1 MPTVNQVL
9 EDEQIAHA
17 VSLEKYK
24 VGVVRRIIALL
35 NRSDADL
42 SAALTAALERLP
54 AESFTVERLE
64 LLLAEVRLIN
74 IEAYAAV
81 AQELQ
86 DDLKELA
93 GYEADWQQELYKRVL
108 PEPVQ
113 VRFPIASVS
122 AEQAYAAALAR
133 PFQGRLLKD
142 WGKEIA
148 ADRMVKIRNAIRTGY
163 LEGKTTDQIIRS
175 IRGSRATGYAD
186 GFLERPRKD
195 LAAVVRT
202 AVSHTAATARLE
214 FNNANEEILKADK
227 WVSTLD
233 NKTSPMCRIRD
244 QLQYAINTHKP
255 IGHKVPWLQGPGK
268 IHWCCRS
275 TSSAVTKSWK
285 ELGMNID
292 EMTPAQRASM
302 DGQVPANT
310 TYSEWLNRQSDA
322 RKLEVLGPERYQLFK
337 SGKVELEDFY
347 TPTGEWMTIK
357 QLRAQDSALF
367 RQPTG
372 EFTVYDTGYP
382 LSKPDISTPAR
393 KAAVEIEDKI
403 RGDKLETGAFIG
415 KDGSIILQRQGEP
428 DSVGFPVSEF
438 DRLKGSTFTHNHPG
452 NGTFSEQDINLAA
465 EIGVVE
471 LRAVGP
477 TLRYVLSA
485 PNGWPES
492 ATMESAL
499 AQARSAAI
507 KRVNAMV
514 HRGDLELQYSQA
526 EAEHQVWVAYSD
538 LLKLLYQREKS

>member
-1 MPTVNQVL
+1 MPTVNAIL

-42 SAALTAALERLP
+42 SAALAAALERLP

-64 LLLAEVRLIN
+64 LLLDQVRLIN
-74 IEAYAAV
+74 SQAYVSVAV
-81 AQELQ
+81 ELQ
-86 DDLKELA
+86 SDLKELA
-93 GYEADWQQELYKRVL
+93 GYEVSWQQALFEKAI
-108 PEPVQ
+108 PEPVL

-122 AEQAYAAALAR
+122 AEQAYAAALSR
-133 PFQGRLLKD
+133 PFQGRLLRN
-142 WGKEIA
+142 WGEEIA
-148 ADRMVKIRNAIRTGY
+148 ADRMVKVRNAIRTGY
-163 LEGKTTDQIIRS
+163 LEGKTTDQIVRS

-202 AVSHTAATARLE
+202 AVSHTAATARQE
-214 FNNANEEILKADK
+214 FNKANEEILKAER

-244 QLQYAINTHKP
+244 QLQYTVNTHKP

-322 RKLEVLGPERYQLFK
+322 RKIEVLGPARYQLLK
-337 SGKVELEDFY
+337 DGKLELEDFY
-347 TPTGEWMTIK
+347 TPTGEWMTLDQIK
-357 QLRAQDSALF
+357 VRD
-367 RQPTG
+367 
-372 EFTVYDTGYP
+372 
-382 LSKPDISTPAR
+382 
-393 KAAVEIEDKI
+393 AA
-403 RGDKLETGAFIG
+403 AFA
-415 KDGSIILQRQGEP
+415 KM
-428 DSVGFPVSEF
+428 
-438 DRLKGSTFTHNHPG
+438 
-452 NGTFSEQDINLAA
+452 AA
-465 EIGVVE
+465 
-471 LRAVGP
+471 
-477 TLRYVLSA
+477 
-485 PNGWPES
+485 
-492 ATMESAL
+492 
-499 AQARSAAI
+499 
-507 KRVNAMV
+507 
-514 HRGDLELQYSQA
+514 
-526 EAEHQVWVAYSD
+526 
-538 LLKLLYQREKS
+538 

>member
-1 MPTVNQVL
+1 MPTVNQIL

-42 SAALTAALERLP
+42 SAALAAALERLP

-64 LLLAEVRLIN
+64 LLLDQVRLIN
-74 IEAYAAV
+74 SQAYASV
-81 AQELQ
+81 AQALQ
-86 DDLKELA
+86 DDLKDLA
-93 GYEADWQQELYKRVL
+93 GYEVNWQQALFEKAI
-108 PEPVQ
+108 PEPVL

-122 AEQAYAAALAR
+122 AEQAYAAAMSR
-133 PFQGRLLKD
+133 PFQGRLLRN
-142 WGKEIA
+142 WGEEIA
-148 ADRMVKIRNAIRTGY
+148 ADRMVKVRNAIRTGY

-202 AVSHTAATARLE
+202 AVSHTAATARQE
-214 FNNANEEILKADK
+214 FNSANEEILKAER

-244 QLQYAINTHKP
+244 QLQYTVNTHKP

-285 ELGMNID
+285 ELGMNIN

-322 RKLEVLGPERYQLFK
+322 RKIEVLGPARYQLLK
-337 SGKVELEDFY
+337 DGKLDLEDFY
-347 TPTGEWMTIK
+347 TPTGEWMTLD
-357 QLRAQDSALF
+357 QMRARD
-367 RQPTG
+367 
-372 EFTVYDTGYP
+372 
-382 LSKPDISTPAR
+382 
-393 KAAVEIEDKI
+393 AAAFAKI
-403 RGDKLETGAFIG
+403 
-415 KDGSIILQRQGEP
+415 
-428 DSVGFPVSEF
+428 
-438 DRLKGSTFTHNHPG
+438 
-452 NGTFSEQDINLAA
+452 AA
-465 EIGVVE
+465 
-471 LRAVGP
+471 
-477 TLRYVLSA
+477 
-485 PNGWPES
+485 
-492 ATMESAL
+492 
-499 AQARSAAI
+499 
-507 KRVNAMV
+507 
-514 HRGDLELQYSQA
+514 
-526 EAEHQVWVAYSD
+526 
-538 LLKLLYQREKS
+538 